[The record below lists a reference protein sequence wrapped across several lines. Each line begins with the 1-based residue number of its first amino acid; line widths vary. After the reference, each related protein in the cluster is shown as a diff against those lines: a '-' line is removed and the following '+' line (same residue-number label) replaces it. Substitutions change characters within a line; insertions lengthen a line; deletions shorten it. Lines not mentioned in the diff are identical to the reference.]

1 MRLSIMVHPTTIS
14 YQTKYNYMKRVLFLF
29 FTIIYIFS
37 IPARA
42 AEPDSVVV
50 SGVAQDAVTKNFLV
64 DYVINTYA
72 IDTEGVETLVRS
84 DTCRD
89 AADQYVNNQDARNTV
104 LKEWTMRQ
112 RYTFAFNLLPGRYR
126 IEVNHELYEPSEQI
140 VEISDKK
147 RSAYDR
153 FNLDIFQLTRKAIQL
168 DEAVVKS
175 TRIKMTMKGDTLVYN
190 ADAFQLAE
198 GSMLDALV
206 EMMPGL
212 EIRSGGKIYH
222 DGEYVPELLLNGKD
236 FFKGDPNV
244 ALKNLPA
251 YTVKELRIYHKA
263 PDGAYLRVN
272 SLADTLSWNKALDVH
287 LKKEYSRS
295 WLGSVEAA
303 GGAGPDQARYLG
315 RFFVLGFTNRS
326 RFSAYGNVNNLS
338 NMEIAN
344 QDGSWAKDYYHFIG
358 DSNSGNSTAQYG
370 GIDFST
376 ESKNS
381 LVKANTSLTVR
392 NEDNH
397 TETFTSTTTFLNSGD
412 VFKRNHTDKRNRST
426 QFNFNEEIS
435 CQSEKFMLTVKPGFR
450 YSESQGNGQVRSAQF
465 TIAPQETY
473 RGEALDKLAFASGFP
488 MNADF
493 PAIGSRAYSFNLS
506 VSDRFGGESW
516 SQGLRVPI
524 PKAEWNFE
532 EDGVVNFLSNPDMSK
547 SRSWQ
552 PSLYSEFGTLSPWL
566 KNLINLECLFIYTHS
581 NTQTWN
587 HYNLAYSQ
595 SESDL
600 RNQYSNSPSETGH
613 IRINSSYEGKEYKH
627 FSSEVTYTYEKDYN
641 TGDYNLYRFDYLG
654 DEWAD
659 YSRIPSLGS
668 LPSTHDWKTIAID
681 AANSYHSKQNKDS
694 HTLIPTFN
702 IFKQN
707 IINFSI
713 KPRFTRER
721 RRFADTRSLLSD
733 QKVDDFRTHL
743 GVSTFLQYYF
753 KPTFRLDSL
762 QRTKSRGYVLLGYN
776 RSYDDPD
783 ATSLLCNRDTSDPL
797 YIVLGNAEL
806 SSIIHDEFSLKVN
819 TRTPKRTITLE
830 TVFRNTHHAIA
841 QGVSYNAA
849 TGAYTYRPENIEGNW
864 SSRTKFNWVLTPIGS
879 PFSIENN
886 TLYNFN
892 HNVDLVNTL
901 TSKVNNH
908 DASSEFSLKYSK
920 GKLTAR
926 GNVGAGWQYAT
937 SDREDFTTRSTYS
950 FRYGLTLG
958 AKELVWGINLSTD
971 IYLLQ
976 RRGYD
981 DDSMNDNSLV
991 WDAQLSRTIDRRKA
1005 WTLMLKGHDLLHQLS
1020 NVRRTINAQG
1030 ITETWVNSV
1039 PSYLML
1045 HLIYRFNYVP
1055 KSKRK

>member
-1 MRLSIMVHPTTIS
+1 MRKGL
-14 YQTKYNYMKRVLFLF
+14 LFLIVILTSF
-29 FTIIYIFS
+29 IFTS
-37 IPARA
+37 ARA

-64 DYVINTYA
+64 GYVINTYA
-72 IDTEGVETLVRS
+72 IDAEGKETLVRS
-84 DTCRD
+84 DICRD
-89 AADQYVNNQDARNTV
+89 AADQYVNDAYARNAV

-126 IEVNHELYEPSEQI
+126 IEVNHELYEPADQI

-147 RSAYDR
+147 RSTYDR
-153 FNLDIFQLTRKAIQL
+153 YNLDIFLLTRKAIQL
-168 DEAVVKS
+168 DEAEVKS

-198 GSMLDALV
+198 GSMLDALA

-263 PDGAYLRVN
+263 PDGAYLRTN
-272 SLADTLSWNKALDVH
+272 SLADTLSWDRALDVR

-295 WLGSVEAA
+295 WLGTVEAA
-303 GGAGPDQARYLG
+303 GGAGPEQGRYLG

-344 QDGSWAKDYYHFIG
+344 EDGSWAKDTYHFIG
-358 DSNSGNSTAQYG
+358 DPNSGNSTTQYG

-381 LVKANTSLTVR
+381 IVKANTSLTVR

-397 TETFTSTTTFLNSGD
+397 TETYTSTTTFLNSGD
-412 VFKRNHTDKRNRST
+412 VFKRSHTDKRNRST
-426 QFNFNEEIS
+426 QFSLNEEIN
-435 CQSEKFMLTVKPGFR
+435 CQSEKFALAVRPDFR
-450 YSESQGNGQVRSAQF
+450 YSESQGSAQARSAQF
-465 TIAPQETY
+465 SIAPQETY
-473 RGEALDKLAFASGFP
+473 RGAALDKLVFP
-488 MNADF
+488 SEYPVNANF
-493 PAIGSRAYSFNLS
+493 PAIRSRAFTFNPS
-506 VSDRFGGESW
+506 AFDYFEGASW
-516 SQGLRVPI
+516 NHGLRVP
-524 PKAEWNFE
+524 AHSTAWNYD
-532 EDGVVNFLSNPDMSK
+532 EDGVINFLSNPDKSK
-547 SRSWQ
+547 SRSWS
-552 PSLYSEFGTLSPWL
+552 PSLWGDFATLSPWL
-566 KNLINLECLFIYTHS
+566 KNLFSLQCLFTYTHS

-587 HYNLAYSQ
+587 HYNLFYPQ
-595 SESDL
+595 SGTDL
-600 RNQYSNSPSETGH
+600 RNQYSNSPSESGH
-613 IRINSSYEGKEYKH
+613 IYINPSYEGKEYKH
-627 FSSEVTYTYEKDYN
+627 FSYDIDYTYIKDYN
-641 TGDYNLYRFDYLG
+641 TGKYNLYRFDYLG
-654 DEWAD
+654 EEWAD
-659 YSRIPSLGS
+659 YSQIPTLGS

-681 AANSYHSKQNKDS
+681 DANSYHSKQNKDS
-694 HTLIPTFN
+694 HTLVPSFS

-707 IINFSI
+707 LIRLDI

-721 RRFADTRSLLSD
+721 RRFADTRSLLSN
-733 QKVDDFRTHL
+733 QKVDDTRMHL
-743 GVSTFLQYYF
+743 GVKTSLQYFF

-762 QRTKSRGYVLLGYN
+762 QRIKSRGYVLLGYS
-776 RSYDDPD
+776 RSYNDPD

-806 SSIIHDEFSLKVN
+806 RSTIYDEFKLKVE
-819 TRTPKRTITLE
+819 TRTPKRRITIETL
-830 TVFRNTHHAIA
+830 FRDIHHAIA

-864 SSRTKFNWVLTPIGS
+864 ISSTRFNWVQTPVGS

-886 TLYNFN
+886 TMYNFN

-908 DASSEFSLKYSK
+908 DASSEFNIKYSK

-937 SDREDFTTRSTYS
+937 SDREGFTTRSTYS

-971 IYLLQ
+971 LHLLQ

-981 DDSMNDNSLV
+981 DASMNDNSLV
-991 WDAQLSRTIDRRKA
+991 WDAQLSRAIDRKKA

-1030 ITETWVNSV
+1030 LTETWVNSV

-1045 HLIYRFNYVP
+1045 HLIYRFNWQP
-1055 KSKRK
+1055 KSLRNQ